1 MTPADAATLPR
12 LGEHQTLQEM
22 VYLALRRSLIDGTFR
37 PGQRLRQ
44 DTLATQLGVS
54 TMPVR
59 EALRRLEAEGL
70 VNISP
75 RRGATV
81 SDLRSEE
88 LEEIFLLRIRLET
101 LAAQL
106 GVPNLTRGNVEQ
118 MHKTLDDIDDAN
130 RRGDLAA
137 FLRLDRQF
145 HSVLRDAARRPLLA
159 TFITTLWNR
168 SDPYRRASVFQSDR
182 ALQAQDEHRELL
194 SACEAGDAEKA
205 ARFTQLN
212 IQRTADE
219 LSARFRASSQPE
231 HTPTN
236 RGEDAT
242 RVRRREPK

>member
-1 MTPADAATLPR
+1 MTASNTAALPH
-12 LGEHQTLQEM
+12 LGRHQTLQEA

-81 SDLRSEE
+81 SDLRAEE
-88 LEEIFLLRIRLET
+88 LEEIFLLRVSLEP
-101 LAAQL
+101 LAARL
-106 GVPNLTRGNVEQ
+106 GVPNLTHADLDQ
-118 MHKTLDDIDDAN
+118 MRHTLEAIDDAN
-130 RRGDLAA
+130 KRGEPAQ

-145 HSVLRDAARRPLLA
+145 HSVLNDAARRPLLA

-168 SDPYRRASVFQSDR
+168 SDPYRRASVFHSNR

-194 SACEAGDAEKA
+194 RACENRDAEA
-205 ARFTQLN
+205 AERFTRLN

-219 LSARFRASSQPE
+219 LGARFREGPPQ
-231 HTPTN
+231 
-236 RGEDAT
+236 
-242 RVRRREPK
+242 